1 MDVHVL
7 VEEAVRTLLVP
18 PGMLVVDLAVARA
31 GGGTPALPLDA
42 VRPGE
47 VGLVLWV
54 REQLNVAVHQVRV
67 LLQRPHVQVL
77 AVVLDHGGQERDGAV
92 IPQTPRLP
100 HLLLV
105 REGEVDNV
113 ARTSP

>member
-1 MDVHVL
+1 MHVHVL
-7 VEEAVRTLLVP
+7 EEEAVRTLP
-18 PGMLVVDLAVARA
+18 ASPGMLVVDLAVAHA
-31 GGGTPALPLDA
+31 GGSTAALPLDA
-42 VRPGE
+42 VCPGE

-54 REQLNVAVHQVRV
+54 FEQLNVTVHQIRM

-77 AVVLDHGGQERDGAV
+77 AVVLDHGGQERDRAV

-105 REGEVDNV
+105 REGEVDNI